1 MSDSGNSGS
10 DGVQVL
16 RLTAPALAEMVGW
29 RAGEA
34 APESL
39 ALCVEISG
47 AHDDVYTYDMYFQAT
62 SDAVPGDWIDHLG
75 GFTLIVPGQSID
87 RIRGSL
93 LDLSPDA
100 DGGGMVIRNPNRP
113 PPARRSPAMTGPPP
127 DLSGDV
133 AQRLLQVLDE
143 QINPAIAAH
152 GGRAD
157 LVAVEEDTAYLRLS
171 GGCAGCGMAAVT
183 LSQGIEVAIRESV
196 PEIVNIVDV
205 TDHASGTN
213 PYYEAAK
220 KQERG
225 SPAVPRD
232 GARHLVARQA
242 RAGPAERAAEAG
254 CHLALLLGEGDD
266 ATLRL
271 AADLQPRHR
280 LDQEHELAGLDPDED
295 DVRCARGLGERPI
308 GHRPGALVHPR
319 DVRDLFGRDPARL
332 QQSGNVGVAGH
343 FVETGKAVDQGAHA
357 AVGVVAGNR
366 RKGPVN
372 GLGPEDAPGRD
383 RSGSPVGRWWRL
395 RALVGID
402 VLAESGVKS
411 DCDRRCRQLQ
421 RRGERLCEIRPG
433 RRVHSRRF

>member
-10 DGVQVL
+10 GGVPVL
-16 RLTAPALAEMVGW
+16 RLTAPALTEIIEL

-47 AHDDVYTYDMYFQAT
+47 AHDDVYTYDMYFQAAV
-62 SDAVPGDWIDHLG
+62 DAAPGDWIDHLDRLS
-75 GFTLIVPGQSID
+75 LIVPGQSID
-87 RIRGSL
+87 RIRGSV
-93 LDLSPDA
+93 LDLSPDE

-133 AQRLLQVLDE
+133 AQRLLQVLEE

-157 LVAVEEDTAYLRLS
+157 LVAVEVDTAYLRLS

-220 KQERG
+220 K
-225 SPAVPRD
+225 
-232 GARHLVARQA
+232 
-242 RAGPAERAAEAG
+242 
-254 CHLALLLGEGDD
+254 
-266 ATLRL
+266 
-271 AADLQPRHR
+271 
-280 LDQEHELAGLDPDED
+280 
-295 DVRCARGLGERPI
+295 
-308 GHRPGALVHPR
+308 
-319 DVRDLFGRDPARL
+319 
-332 QQSGNVGVAGH
+332 
-343 FVETGKAVDQGAHA
+343 
-357 AVGVVAGNR
+357 
-366 RKGPVN
+366 
-372 GLGPEDAPGRD
+372 
-383 RSGSPVGRWWRL
+383 
-395 RALVGID
+395 
-402 VLAESGVKS
+402 
-411 DCDRRCRQLQ
+411 
-421 RRGERLCEIRPG
+421 
-433 RRVHSRRF
+433 

>member
-10 DGVQVL
+10 DGVPVL
-16 RLTAPALAEMVGW
+16 RLTAQALGEILALRDAES
-29 RAGEA
+29 

-47 AHDDVYTYDMYFQAT
+47 TRDDAYTYDMYFQPT
-62 SDAVPGDWIDHLG
+62 SDAAPGDWIDSLDG
-75 GFTLIVPGQSID
+75 LALIVPGQSVE
-87 RIRGSL
+87 RIRGSV

-100 DGGGMVIRNPNRP
+100 DGGGGMVIKNPNRP

-133 AQRLLQVLDE
+133 AQRLLQVLNE

-220 KQERG
+220 K
-225 SPAVPRD
+225 
-232 GARHLVARQA
+232 
-242 RAGPAERAAEAG
+242 
-254 CHLALLLGEGDD
+254 
-266 ATLRL
+266 
-271 AADLQPRHR
+271 
-280 LDQEHELAGLDPDED
+280 
-295 DVRCARGLGERPI
+295 
-308 GHRPGALVHPR
+308 
-319 DVRDLFGRDPARL
+319 
-332 QQSGNVGVAGH
+332 
-343 FVETGKAVDQGAHA
+343 
-357 AVGVVAGNR
+357 
-366 RKGPVN
+366 
-372 GLGPEDAPGRD
+372 
-383 RSGSPVGRWWRL
+383 
-395 RALVGID
+395 
-402 VLAESGVKS
+402 
-411 DCDRRCRQLQ
+411 
-421 RRGERLCEIRPG
+421 
-433 RRVHSRRF
+433 

>member
-16 RLTAPALAEMVGW
+16 RLTAPALAEIIEL

-87 RIRGSL
+87 RIRGSV

-133 AQRLLQVLDE
+133 AQRVIQVLDA
-143 QINPAIAAH
+143 QINPSIAAH

-157 LVAVEEDTAYLRLS
+157 LVAVQDGAAYLRLS

-183 LSQGIEVAIRESV
+183 LSQGIEVAIKQSV
-196 PEIVNIVDV
+196 PEIVRIVDV
-205 TDHASGTN
+205 TDHAAGTN
-213 PYYEAAK
+213 PYFEPAK
-220 KQERG
+220 K
-225 SPAVPRD
+225 
-232 GARHLVARQA
+232 
-242 RAGPAERAAEAG
+242 
-254 CHLALLLGEGDD
+254 
-266 ATLRL
+266 
-271 AADLQPRHR
+271 
-280 LDQEHELAGLDPDED
+280 
-295 DVRCARGLGERPI
+295 
-308 GHRPGALVHPR
+308 
-319 DVRDLFGRDPARL
+319 
-332 QQSGNVGVAGH
+332 
-343 FVETGKAVDQGAHA
+343 
-357 AVGVVAGNR
+357 
-366 RKGPVN
+366 
-372 GLGPEDAPGRD
+372 
-383 RSGSPVGRWWRL
+383 
-395 RALVGID
+395 
-402 VLAESGVKS
+402 
-411 DCDRRCRQLQ
+411 
-421 RRGERLCEIRPG
+421 
-433 RRVHSRRF
+433 